1 MKYFVFESA
10 VADGAQ
16 ANGVTVRDDLG
27 QARMLFHQVR
37 ASQLA
42 NDKVTYG
49 VAMVIDEESHV
60 LEREFH
66 GSIAASLPPE
76 GTDAVDAM
84 DAI

>member
-10 VADGAQ
+10 IAAGKQ
-16 ANGVTVRDDLG
+16 ANGVTVKDDLG
-27 QARMLFHQVR
+27 KARMQFHQVR

-49 VAMVIDEESHV
+49 MAMVIDEESHV

-66 GSIAASLPPE
+66 GS
-76 GTDAVDAM
+76 TDIVTE
-84 DAI
+84 